1 MLAAL
6 NVLPN
11 RRANH
16 MKTIDASV
24 LLDLLIRPASM
35 AQHKDLLNDDLIAPD
50 HVIAEVQNALRRM
63 YITKHIS
70 RARANEAAKDFANIA
85 IDFVSLHAL
94 QRDMWSMV
102 GNVSSYDAAYLSV
115 ARLSNTPLLTRD
127 SRLAR
132 SAPSDITV
140 AVLK

>member
-1 MLAAL
+1 MLVAL
-6 NVLPN
+6 NALPS

-24 LLDLLIRPASM
+24 LLDLLTRPASM
-35 AQHKDLLNDDLIAPD
+35 APHKDILNDDLIAPD
-50 HVIAEVQNALRRM
+50 HVIAEVQNALKRM
-63 YITKHIS
+63 YVTKLIS
-70 RARANEAAKDFANIA
+70 RARANEAANDFANIA

-94 QRDMWSMV
+94 QRDMWAMV
-102 GNVSSYDAAYLSV
+102 GNVSPYDAAYLCV
-115 ARLSNTPLLTRD
+115 ARLSNTPLITRD

-140 AVLK
+140 TVLK

>member
-1 MLAAL
+1 MLVAL
-6 NVLPN
+6 NVLPS

-24 LLDLLIRPASM
+24 LLDLLTRPASM
-35 AQHKDLLNDDLIAPD
+35 TQHKDILNDDLSAPD
-50 HVIAEVQNALRRM
+50 HVIAEVQNALKRM
-63 YITKHIS
+63 YVTKQIS
-70 RARANEAAKDFANIA
+70 RARANEVANDFANIA
-85 IDFVSLHAL
+85 IDFVSLHPL
-94 QRDMWSMV
+94 QRDMWAMV
-102 GNVSSYDAAYLSV
+102 GHVSPYDAAYLCV

-140 AVLK
+140 TVLK